1 MNVVKGLG
9 TDLLRT
15 GRRCPL
21 AMSSVRRPL
30 ALWGVAG
37 GVFLGMRL
45 LLLLL
50 VVGVPLALVGDP
62 FCVVSSTPESAS
74 VSGKIKIR
82 NY

>member
-45 LLLLL
+45 LLLL

-74 VSGKIKIR
+74 VSGKFK
-82 NY
+82 